1 MKYDTD
7 KSDLEKKLS
16 DTNGLFQKQT
26 IMSKVV
32 NQTAKCLTLLVY
44 TNSALNT
51 VENKIPNAI
60 SLFKRTDYNAKV
72 NEIEKKVTD
81 HNHYKYVTTPELNT
95 LTAENVAAR
104 LAQANLVT
112 NTNFYIKIMSLN
124 NTINSNKAFAC

>member
-60 SLFKRTDYNAKV
+60 SLVKRTDYNAKV

>member
-1 MKYDTD
+1 MPNIT
-7 KSDLEKKLS
+7 
-16 DTNGLFQKQT
+16 GL
-26 IMSKVV
+26 
-32 NQTAKCLTLLVY
+32 A

-60 SLFKRTDYNAKV
+60 SLVKRTDYNAKV
-72 NEIEKKVTD
+72 NEIEKKVAD
-81 HNHYKYVTTPELNT
+81 HNHDKYVTTPELNT

>member
-60 SLFKRTDYNAKV
+60 SLVKRTDYNAKV
-72 NEIEKKVTD
+72 NEIAKKVTD

-112 NTNFYIKIMSLN
+112 NTNFYIKIMNLN

>member
-1 MKYDTD
+1 MPNIT
-7 KSDLEKKLS
+7 
-16 DTNGLFQKQT
+16 GW
-26 IMSKVV
+26 
-32 NQTAKCLTLLVY
+32 A

-51 VENKIPNAI
+51 VEDKIPNAI
-60 SLFKRTDYNAKV
+60 SLVKRTDYNAKV

-81 HNHYKYVTTPELNT
+81 HNHDKYVTTPELNT

-124 NTINSNKAFAC
+124 NTIGSNKAFAC

>member
-1 MKYDTD
+1 MPNIT
-7 KSDLEKKLS
+7 
-16 DTNGLFQKQT
+16 GL
-26 IMSKVV
+26 
-32 NQTAKCLTLLVY
+32 A

-60 SLFKRTDYNAKV
+60 SLVKRTDYNAKV

-81 HNHYKYVTTPELNT
+81 HNHDKYVTTPELNT

-124 NTINSNKAFAC
+124 NTIDSNKAFAC

>member
-1 MKYDTD
+1 MPNIT
-7 KSDLEKKLS
+7 
-16 DTNGLFQKQT
+16 GW
-26 IMSKVV
+26 
-32 NQTAKCLTLLVY
+32 A

-51 VENKIPNAI
+51 VEDKIPNAI
-60 SLFKRTDYNAKV
+60 SLVKRTDYNAKV

-81 HNHYKYVTTPELNT
+81 HNHDKYVTTPELNT

-124 NTINSNKAFAC
+124 NTIDSNKAFAC

>member
-1 MKYDTD
+1 MPNIT
-7 KSDLEKKLS
+7 
-16 DTNGLFQKQT
+16 GL
-26 IMSKVV
+26 
-32 NQTAKCLTLLVY
+32 A

-60 SLFKRTDYNAKV
+60 SLVKRTNYNAKV

-81 HNHYKYVTTPELNT
+81 HNHDKYVTTPELNT

>member
-1 MKYDTD
+1 MPNIT
-7 KSDLEKKLS
+7 
-16 DTNGLFQKQT
+16 GW
-26 IMSKVV
+26 
-32 NQTAKCLTLLVY
+32 A

-51 VENKIPNAI
+51 VEDKIPNAI
-60 SLFKRTDYNAKV
+60 SLVKRTDYNAKV

-81 HNHYKYVTTPELNT
+81 HNHDKYVTTPELNT

>member
-1 MKYDTD
+1 MPNIT
-7 KSDLEKKLS
+7 
-16 DTNGLFQKQT
+16 GW
-26 IMSKVV
+26 
-32 NQTAKCLTLLVY
+32 A

-51 VENKIPNAI
+51 VEDKIPNAI
-60 SLFKRTDYNAKV
+60 SLVKRTDYNAKV

-81 HNHYKYVTTPELNT
+81 HNHDKYVTTPELNT

-124 NTINSNKAFAC
+124 NTIDSSKAFAC

>member
-32 NQTAKCLTLLVY
+32 NYTAKCLTLLVY

-60 SLFKRTDYNAKV
+60 SLVKRTDYNAKV
-72 NEIEKKVTD
+72 KEIEKKVTD

-124 NTINSNKAFAC
+124 NTIDSNKAFAC

>member
-32 NQTAKCLTLLVY
+32 NQTAKCLTLLVF

-60 SLFKRTDYNAKV
+60 SLVKRTDYNAKV

-81 HNHYKYVTTPELNT
+81 QNHDKYVTTPELNT

>member
-60 SLFKRTDYNAKV
+60 SLVKRTDYNAKV

-124 NTINSNKAFAC
+124 NTIDSNKAFAC

>member
-1 MKYDTD
+1 MPNIT
-7 KSDLEKKLS
+7 
-16 DTNGLFQKQT
+16 GW
-26 IMSKVV
+26 
-32 NQTAKCLTLLVY
+32 A

-51 VENKIPNAI
+51 VEDKIPNAI
-60 SLFKRTDYNAKV
+60 SLVKRTDYNAKV

-81 HNHYKYVTTPELNT
+81 HNHDKYVTTPELNT

-104 LAQANLVT
+104 LAQANLLT

>member
-1 MKYDTD
+1 MPNIT
-7 KSDLEKKLS
+7 
-16 DTNGLFQKQT
+16 GL
-26 IMSKVV
+26 
-32 NQTAKCLTLLVY
+32 A

-60 SLFKRTDYNAKV
+60 SLVKRTDYNAKV

-81 HNHYKYVTTPELNT
+81 HNHDKYVTTPELNT

>member
-1 MKYDTD
+1 MPNIT
-7 KSDLEKKLS
+7 
-16 DTNGLFQKQT
+16 GL
-26 IMSKVV
+26 
-32 NQTAKCLTLLVY
+32 A

-60 SLFKRTDYNAKV
+60 SLVKRTDYNAKV

>member
-1 MKYDTD
+1 MPNIT
-7 KSDLEKKLS
+7 
-16 DTNGLFQKQT
+16 GL
-26 IMSKVV
+26 
-32 NQTAKCLTLLVY
+32 A

-60 SLFKRTDYNAKV
+60 SLVKRTDYNAKV

-81 HNHYKYVTTPELNT
+81 HNHDKYVTTPELNT

-124 NTINSNKAFAC
+124 NTINSNKAFAY

>member
-60 SLFKRTDYNAKV
+60 SLVKRTDYNAKV
-72 NEIEKKVTD
+72 NEIEKKATD

>member
-1 MKYDTD
+1 MPNIT
-7 KSDLEKKLS
+7 
-16 DTNGLFQKQT
+16 GL
-26 IMSKVV
+26 
-32 NQTAKCLTLLVY
+32 A

-60 SLFKRTDYNAKV
+60 SLVKRTDYNAKV

-81 HNHYKYVTTPELNT
+81 HNHDKYVTTPELNT

-104 LAQANLVT
+104 LAQANLLT